1 MLGLSC
7 SPKLAESGIQ
17 ISTAKLGAWLATR
30 VIMSCCAAPHN
41 RSCTYQDPDYEDHIK
56 AAIEGLGNKKYSG
69 IREASQKEQVS
80 NQLTWHFG
88 PF

>member
-1 MLGLSC
+1 MTC
-7 SPKLAESGIQ
+7 
-17 ISTAKLGAWLATR
+17 
-30 VIMSCCAAPHN
+30 VIMSCCAALRNCSHAYP
-41 RSCTYQDPDYEDHIK
+41 DPDYEDCIK

-69 IREASQKEQVS
+69 IREASRKEQVS